1 MHPRTNADSARVG
14 LRVVWR
20 LAIFVA
26 IVAGLMTAKAA
37 LLLSYHGD
45 QATSY
50 LADKIAKFG
59 VFLLASW
66 IMARIEARKVA
77 DYGLPWSQTFGR
89 QFWKGVGM
97 ALLCLSAFLIA
108 SHAAGLFRFGGIAL
122 QGGEI
127 WKWAG
132 LYAFGFIIVALEEE
146 FHYRGY
152 GLYTLAQ
159 AIGFWPAATL
169 SSLLFGYSHF
179 GNPAET
185 WLGVF
190 NAGAGGLLFCL
201 LLRRSGS
208 LWMPIGFH
216 AAWDWTQTYFYGVPD
231 SGQRLQGHLLNGT
244 FFGPPWLSG
253 GAVGPEGSVLL
264 TLLLAFFLVCAAG
277 WLRESQTKKK

>member
-1 MHPRTNADSARVG
+1 
-14 LRVVWR
+14 
-20 LAIFVA
+20 
-26 IVAGLMTAKAA
+26 
-37 LLLSYHGD
+37 
-45 QATSY
+45 
-50 LADKIAKFG
+50 
-59 VFLLASW
+59 
-66 IMARIEARKVA
+66 
-77 DYGLPWSQTFGR
+77 
-89 QFWKGVGM
+89 M

-108 SHAAGLFRFGGIAL
+108 SRAAGLFRFGEIAL

-132 LYAFGFIIVALEEE
+132 LYACGFMIVALEEE

-159 AIGFWPAATL
+159 AIGFWPAPTL

-179 GNPAET
+179 GKSGET

-201 LLRRSGS
+201 LLRRSGN

-231 SGQRLQGHLLNGT
+231 SGQRLPGHLLDGA
-244 FFGPPWLSG
+244 FFGPPWLTG

-264 TLLLAFFLVCAAG
+264 TLLLAFFLVCTAL
-277 WLRESQTKKK
+277 WLRESHTPKK